1 MSKKRANVSVDTLS
15 TFCESRRSRS
25 RTGGFAV
32 EIPLCKQTL
41 DGRLSE
47 TLIKAFRNAIKMEPT
62 KKNRKEV
69 DPSTFVVLRVT
80 EALSKDVGRGIAR
93 MDPCDMEAIGCAN
106 GDIVEIG
113 KTLVGKTEKKAVAKL
128 MPTYPEERGKNLIL
142 IDGILRESANVGI
155 DEKATVAKTP
165 FHPALR
171 VVLKPLQMGAS
182 LEDRYLGRLF
192 SGIPV
197 TKSMKVRALL
207 FGSKPMDFEVLET
220 TPAGVVLMTPQTV
233 IQIEGSESKEEDE
246 KKPSISYED
255 IGGLHK
261 ELQRIR
267 EMIELPLKYPQ
278 VFSKLGI
285 DPPKGV
291 LLYGPPGTG
300 KTLIAR
306 AVAHEAEANF
316 FTVNGP
322 EIIHKFYGESEAAL
336 RGYFEKASQNT
347 PAILFIDEIDS
358 IAPKRVN
365 VQGEV
370 EKRVVAT
377 LLAQMDGLKGRGQVI
392 VIGATNIPD
401 VLDPALRRPG
411 RFDREIR
418 VGIPDR
424 KGREEI
430 LHIHTRGMPLA
441 EDVAIQKIADITHG
455 FVGADMEALAREA
468 AMSCIREAFLGTD
481 ISLDDIPLE
490 KLLDLQVTM
499 DHFREALKEV
509 EPSALRE
516 VFVEVPNVS
525 WKDVG
530 GLDSVKTLLQE
541 STQWPL
547 QYAKLFEEAKLIP
560 PKGILLEGPP
570 GCGKTLA
577 AKALACESGVNFI
590 SIKGPELMNKYV
602 GEAEKGV
609 REIFKRAK
617 AAAPCIIFFDELDSL
632 VPRRGSSEGDSGV
645 SQRVISQFLT
655 EMDGIEELK
664 GVLVLGATNR
674 KDLIDPA
681 LLRTGRFDFI
691 LTFPKPDQEAR
702 KKIFTIH
709 TGGKPLKTDIPW
721 EVLARQTAGMSGSDI
736 EAICR
741 RATMNALRKFIAGLQ
756 PNTEKKTKS
765 FKMSAD
771 DFQTALEE
779 IKKER
784 M

>member
-1 MSKKRANVSVDTLS
+1 MESARKK
-15 TFCESRRSRS
+15 
-25 RTGGFAV
+25 
-32 EIPLCKQTL
+32 
-41 DGRLSE
+41 
-47 TLIKAFRNAIKMEPT
+47 
-62 KKNRKEV
+62 RKEV
-69 DPSTFVVLRVT
+69 DHLLSPIVLRVS
-80 EALSKDVGRGIAR
+80 EALSKDVGRGVAR
-93 MDPCDMEAIGCAN
+93 IDPCDMEVIGCVN
-106 GDIVEIG
+106 GDIVE
-113 KTLVGKTEKKAVAKL
+113 VGKISQGKREKVAVAKL
-128 MPTYPEERGKNLIL
+128 MPTYPEERGKKLIL
-142 IDGILRESANVGI
+142 IDGILRESVNAGI
-155 DEKATVAKTP
+155 DEKVNVRKAS
-165 FHPALR
+165 FHQAVR
-171 VVLKPLQMGAS
+171 VILQPIQIIAPL
-182 LEDRYLGRLF
+182 EERYLGRLF

-197 TKSMKVRALL
+197 TKQMKVRALL
-207 FGSKPMDFEVLET
+207 FGSKPIDFEVLET
-220 TPAGVVLMTPQTV
+220 APLGAVLITPQTA
-233 IQIEGSESKEEDE
+233 ILIRGAEEKEEIE
-246 KKPSISYED
+246 KRSAISYED

-278 VFSKLGI
+278 VFNRLGI

-306 AVAHEAEANF
+306 AVAHEAEASF
-316 FTVNGP
+316 FTINGP
-322 EIIHKFYGESEAAL
+322 EIIHKFYGESESHLKEYFDKAA
-336 RGYFEKASQNT
+336 ASA
-347 PAILFIDEIDS
+347 PSILFIDEIDA

-392 VIGATNIPD
+392 VIGATNIPA

-430 LHIHTRGMPLA
+430 LHIHTRGMPMT
-441 EDVAIQKIADITHG
+441 EDVAVEKIAEITHG
-455 FVGADMEALAREA
+455 FVGADLEALAREA
-468 AMSCIREAFLGTD
+468 AMNCIREAFLGTD
-481 ISLDDIPLE
+481 ISLDEIPLE
-490 KLLDLQVTM
+490 KLLDLHVTM
-499 DHFREALKEV
+499 DHFREAMKEV

-516 VFVEVPNVS
+516 VFVEIPNVS

-530 GLDSVKTLLQE
+530 GLDAVKTHLQE
-541 STQWPL
+541 SIGWPL
-547 QYAKLFEEAKLIP
+547 QYAKLFEEAKITP
-560 PKGILLEGPP
+560 PKGILLEGSP
-570 GCGKTLA
+570 GCGKTLV

-632 VPRRGSSEGDSGV
+632 VPRRGSSNGDSGV
-645 SQRVISQFLT
+645 SERVISQFLT

-691 LTFPKPDQEAR
+691 LTCPKPDQEAR
-702 KKIFTIH
+702 KKIFIIH
-709 TGGKPLKTDIPW
+709 GGSKPCKAEIPW
-721 EVLARQTAGMSGSDI
+721 DALAHQTEGMSGSDV

-741 RATMNALRKFIAGLQ
+741 RATMNALRKFIAGLGVLRDSRGIVTRSGEALHC
-756 PNTEKKTKS
+756 PAAAEKGTKS
-765 FKMSAD
+765 FKISAD
-771 DFQTALEE
+771 DFRVALEE

>member
-1 MSKKRANVSVDTLS
+1 MQAFRDPSSPFT
-15 TFCESRRSRS
+15 
-25 RTGGFAV
+25 
-32 EIPLCKQTL
+32 CK
-41 DGRLSE
+41 GA
-47 TLIKAFRNAIKMEPT
+47 KAFRNAVKMEPAI
-62 KKNRKEV
+62 KKPV
-69 DPSTFVVLRVT
+69 TLRVR

-93 MDPCDMEAIGCAN
+93 MDPCDMEAMGCAN

-113 KTLVGKTEKKAVAKL
+113 KTLGDKTEKKAVAKL
-128 MPTYPEERGKNLIL
+128 MPTYPEERGKKLIL
-142 IDGILRESANVGI
+142 MDGILRESANVGI
-155 DEKATVAKTP
+155 DEKAKVAKIA
-165 FHPALR
+165 FCQAVR
-171 VVLKPLQMGAS
+171 IVLKPLQLGTS
-182 LEDRYLGRLF
+182 LDERYFSRLF

-197 TKSMKVRALL
+197 RKGMKVRALL

-220 TPAGVVLMTPQTV
+220 IPAGAVLITPQTV
-233 IQIEGSESKEEDE
+233 IQIKGDESKEEVE
-246 KKPSISYED
+246 KRPSISYED

-278 VFSKLGI
+278 VFNKLGI

-316 FTVNGP
+316 FSINGP
-322 EIIHKFYGESEAAL
+322 EIIHKFYGESERHL
-336 RGYFEKASQNT
+336 KEYFDKASQSA
-347 PAILFIDEIDS
+347 PAILFIDEIDA

-441 EDVAIQKIADITHG
+441 GDVAIQKIADITHG
-455 FVGADMEALAREA
+455 FVGADLEALAREA
-468 AMSCIREAFLGTD
+468 AMSCIRETFLGTD

-490 KLLDLQVTM
+490 KLLDLNVTM

-516 VFVEVPNVS
+516 VFVEVPNIS

-530 GLDSVKTLLQE
+530 GLDAIKTHLQE
-541 STQWPL
+541 SIGWPL
-547 QYAKLFEEAKLIP
+547 QYAKLFEQAKITP

-570 GCGKTLA
+570 GCGKTLV

-691 LTFPKPDQEAR
+691 LTCPKPDQETR

-709 TGGKPLKTDIPW
+709 AGSRPFKADIPW
-721 EVLARQTAGMSGSDI
+721 EALARQTEGMSGSDI

-741 RATMNALRKFIAGLQ
+741 RATMNALRKCIADLQ
-756 PNTEKKTKS
+756 PAAEKQTKA
-765 FKMSAD
+765 FKISAD
-771 DFQTALEE
+771 DFRTALEE

-784 M
+784 V